1 MRNPGSATSS
11 TVSTASINFWSVSR
25 NGWNKHLPRRRY
37 NMTNHV
43 ERLKHALNT
52 LEGYTRDGSH
62 KTHRGYTEDGVISL
76 LEGGAVRRPDVSVIT
91 RLATSLY
98 QPDVFPIE
106 SYTNYDVLPGLL
118 ESLQNRFNS
127 WNVLPDLSAN
137 IALTNGST
145 QALNAFL
152 NSICSA
158 RDTILTVQGFYH
170 PFAAITHRNNIN
182 MACVPTHV
190 GNNYKLTAQGLTSFL
205 ATQTGTKPKAIL
217 FTNPSPFG
225 VCYTLPE
232 LQALAAVIQKHNLMV
247 YEDAVFK
254 DTEHNT
260 PTTLLASVP
269 GMESHVVI
277 ASSLS
282 KSLNCANIRLG
293 WACGPQF
300 VINRMVSYMRDESIT
315 VSQFNQIAAASAL
328 NMPAEF
334 IQGNINEIKTRVAL
348 VASLVQGI
356 NTRLAQTYPARG
368 NTPFMAIEVT
378 PESGHSILISFD
390 GLVGC
395 KLPNGTTIKDDLD
408 ITAYLLGFGV
418 GVSPTYSCGFINRC
432 CVRLALAEVDTT
444 PVHAATRNHE
454 LHHGIQSLLQ
464 LAAPAQ
470 AQTIWNTLAPM
481 LGTQVPAHTVDADVQ
496 HAFHT
501 VQNVLKDIFENRIF
515 TALDQLLQANSPN
528 LSRSAHE
535 AA

>member
-1 MRNPGSATSS
+1 
-11 TVSTASINFWSVSR
+11 
-25 NGWNKHLPRRRY
+25 
-37 NMTNHV
+37 MTNHV

-52 LEGYTRDGSH
+52 LEGYTRDGSQ

-106 SYTNYDVLPGLL
+106 SYTNYDIFPGLL
-118 ESLQNRFNS
+118 ESLQSRFNS
-127 WNVLPDLSAN
+127 WNVLPALSAN

-152 NSICSA
+152 NSTCSA

-170 PFAAITHRNNIN
+170 PFAAIPHRNNIN
-182 MACVPTHV
+182 MVCVPTHA
-190 GNNYKLTAQGLTSFL
+190 GNSYKLTAQGLASFL
-205 ATQTGTKPKAIL
+205 ATHTGTKPKAVL
-217 FTNPSPFG
+217 FTNPTPFG
-225 VCYTLPE
+225 VRYTQAE
-232 LQALAAVIQKHNLMV
+232 LQALAAVIQSNNLMV

-254 DTEHNT
+254 GTEHDT
-260 PTTLLASVP
+260 PTALLASVP

-328 NMPAEF
+328 HMPAEF

-348 VASLVQGI
+348 VTSLVENL
-356 NTRLAQTYPARG
+356 NTRLAETYPAHASQ
-368 NTPFMAIEVT
+368 PFIAVEVA

-390 GLVGC
+390 GLAGL
-395 KLPNGTTIKDDLD
+395 KLPNGATVKDDLD
-408 ITAYLLGFGV
+408 ITEYLLGYGV

-432 CVRLALAEVDTT
+432 CVRMALAEVDTT
-444 PVHAATRNHE
+444 PVHQATRALE
-454 LHHGIQSLLQ
+454 LQQGIQSLLQ
-464 LAAPAQ
+464 LASPAQ
-470 AQTIWNTLAPM
+470 AQTIWSTIAPM
-481 LGTQVPAHTVDADVQ
+481 LGTQTSPKTAEADVRN
-496 HAFHT
+496 AFQSVRKILT
-501 VQNVLKDIFENRIF
+501 DMFENRIF
-515 TALDQLLQANSPN
+515 TALDHLLQANSTRH
-528 LSRSAHE
+528 SRSATE